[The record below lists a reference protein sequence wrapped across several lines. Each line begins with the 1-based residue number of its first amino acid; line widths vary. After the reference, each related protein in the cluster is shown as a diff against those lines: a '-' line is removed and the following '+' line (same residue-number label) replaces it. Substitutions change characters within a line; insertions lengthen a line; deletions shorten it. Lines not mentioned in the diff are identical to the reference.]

1 MQMFVGGGGAASASV
16 FAIYHP
22 CTAVN
27 STLPWFFGA
36 NGFVIMQQEALR
48 WLGFVEL
55 CKLSCFWVLI

>member
-1 MQMFVGGGGAASASV
+1 MQMVVGGGGAASASV

-36 NGFVIMQQEALR
+36 NGLVIMQQEALITNVGR
-48 WLGFVEL
+48 GRM
-55 CKLSCFWVLI
+55 